1 MEKKEKIF
9 LRIKDFRSFEDITFE
24 FRPLNFIFGPNGAGK
39 SSFIKATKFLSHNLF
54 NLDDTLFFEGLK
66 PLTNRYKVDKDTDL
80 VSFMETVRNNDI
92 NKKIVFEIII
102 KNIEISYDNY
112 KKFLEEKNYV
122 EKTKELSHKYP
133 TIENEITD
141 ISVKFEINN
150 NIDLTKRGRIQ
161 ITITDILNGIS
172 FEYTPDSASDKNQ
185 NTYERKVSISNNN
198 KYYTTKLS
206 FLGYTGVM
214 PFIQTH
220 SQYEKYSLEDEF
232 NSLEHKLKMM
242 EVPSNEIKEVLIE
255 TFKVF
260 YKIFFAIPYKIK
272 DIFYKIEHLPAIR
285 EVPQYAYLLNEGRFP
300 EHDYYGILTAFAE
313 DMGIQYKVDEDN
325 LFHNIDTTS
334 NTISIGP
341 IISFTDFV
349 NKTLLQLG
357 LAKEIIVKKE
367 ERSGW
372 INYITMENGVET
384 NLAGAS
390 SGLLQLLPIIFKA
403 INFKKYV
410 NDPSNG
416 LKFIEQPELHLH
428 PKLQAELANFFCSK
442 NIINNNLII
451 ETHSEHMVR
460 KLQVL
465 IAQNKLKKEQVA
477 IYYFNKDQKTGVTS
491 IKEMRLDDKGRFLD
505 KWPEGF
511 FDTDTELALEFF
523 KEISKN

>member
-80 VSFMETVRNNDI
+80 ISFIETVRNNDI

-112 KKFLEEKNYV
+112 EKFLVKKNYI
-122 EKTKELSHKYP
+122 EKTSRLFNKSRN
-133 TIENEITD
+133 IENEITD
-141 ISVKFEINN
+141 ISVKVEISNN
-150 NIDLTKRGRIQ
+150 LDLTKRERIQ
-161 ITITDILNGIS
+161 ITITDILNAIS
-172 FEYTPDSASDKNQ
+172 FEFTPDSASDKNQ
-185 NTYERKVSISNNN
+185 NTYDRKVSISGNNN
-198 KYYTTKLS
+198 NYNTIETYLKS
-206 FLGYTGVM
+206 TGVM
-214 PFIQTH
+214 PFIQTN
-220 SQYEKYSLEDEF
+220 SNYEKYSLENEF
-232 NSLEHKLKMM
+232 NRFERVLILEK
-242 EVPSNEIKEVLIE
+242 VPEIEKKDICIE

-260 YKIFFAIPYKIK
+260 YKLFFAIPYKIK
-272 DIFYKIEHLPAIR
+272 DIFYNVEHLPAIR
-285 EVPQYAYLLNEGRFP
+285 EVPKYAYLLNEGRFP
-300 EHDYYGILTAFAE
+300 ENEYYGILTAFAE
-313 DMGIQYKVDEDN
+313 DMGIQYRVDEDN

-341 IISFTDFV
+341 FISFTDFV

-403 INFKKYV
+403 INFKKYI

-465 IAQNKLKKEQVA
+465 IAQGKLKNEQVA

-491 IKEMRLDDKGRFLD
+491 IKEMKLEDNGFFKEP
-505 KWPEGF
+505 WPGGF
-511 FDTDTELALEFF
+511 FDDSYNLARELIYAR
-523 KEISKN
+523 KN